1 MFRIVV
7 CPRCQGTGTLEM
19 ATGDEDRCKTIFC
32 PLCNGMRVL
41 KRTVTIE
48 YNVVNN
54 AHESEKEYP
63 VPGTGEDRLRGKR
76 WKTDPEAVKN
86 TIRQDGPG
94 KVKYSG
100 RTSALCYMFGERITC
115 SFGSSGSYYSCRS
128 VFRFLG

>member
-1 MFRIVV
+1 MRDVRIVV

-54 AHESEKEYP
+54 AHESEKRIS

-100 RTSALCYMFGERITC
+100 RNI
-115 SFGSSGSYYSCRS
+115 
-128 VFRFLG
+128 RFVLYVWRKDYLFLRK

>member
-1 MFRIVV
+1 MTFMKMRDVRIVV

-41 KRTVTIE
+41 KRTVTLE

-63 VPGTGEDRLRGKR
+63 SLEP
-76 WKTDPEAVKN
+76 
-86 TIRQDGPG
+86 
-94 KVKYSG
+94 
-100 RTSALCYMFGERITC
+100 ERIGYGEKDGKPTQKP
-115 SFGSSGSYYSCRS
+115 
-128 VFRFLG
+128 

>member
-1 MFRIVV
+1 MKMRDVRIVV

-54 AHESEKEYP
+54 AHESKKEYP
-63 VPGTGEDRLRGKR
+63 SRD
-76 WKTDPEAVKN
+76 A
-86 TIRQDGPG
+86 
-94 KVKYSG
+94 
-100 RTSALCYMFGERITC
+100 ERIGDGEKDGKPTQKP
-115 SFGSSGSYYSCRS
+115 
-128 VFRFLG
+128 

>member
-1 MFRIVV
+1 MTFMKMRDVRIVV

-63 VPGTGEDRLRGKR
+63 SLEP
-76 WKTDPEAVKN
+76 
-86 TIRQDGPG
+86 
-94 KVKYSG
+94 
-100 RTSALCYMFGERITC
+100 ERIGYGEKDGKLTQKP
-115 SFGSSGSYYSCRS
+115 
-128 VFRFLG
+128 

>member
-1 MFRIVV
+1 MTFMKMRDVRIVV

-63 VPGTGEDRLRGKR
+63 SP
-76 WKTDPEAVKN
+76 
-86 TIRQDGPG
+86 
-94 KVKYSG
+94 
-100 RTSALCYMFGERITC
+100 ERIGYGEKDGKPTQKP
-115 SFGSSGSYYSCRS
+115 
-128 VFRFLG
+128 

>member
-1 MFRIVV
+1 MTFMKMRDVRIVV

-63 VPGTGEDRLRGKR
+63 SLEPERIGYGEK
-76 WKTDPEAVKN
+76 
-86 TIRQDGPG
+86 DGPG

-100 RTSALCYMFGERITC
+100 RNI
-115 SFGSSGSYYSCRS
+115 
-128 VFRFLG
+128 RFVLYVWRKDYLFLRK

>member
-1 MFRIVV
+1 MTFMKMRDVRIVV

-54 AHESEKEYP
+54 AHESEKNIRP
-63 VPGTGEDRLRGKR
+63 WNRRGSVTGEKDGKPTQ
-76 WKTDPEAVKN
+76 KP
-86 TIRQDGPG
+86 
-94 KVKYSG
+94 
-100 RTSALCYMFGERITC
+100 
-115 SFGSSGSYYSCRS
+115 
-128 VFRFLG
+128 